1 MATAKQE
8 SVTKCPY
15 ERVVFT
21 PEDHAV
27 MDAALDYDPELRLC
41 AGIAKVARK
50 AKLEYPVKS
59 VQDLLSLLPKRPVY
73 AEEHHFRPGG
83 IETYMR
89 KEYFPIANEQELISR
104 CYLALMAC
112 NEAMRWAATAPA
124 NAQTLLREYKL
135 ASQPKGAR

>member
-1 MATAKQE
+1 MATAKQK
-8 SVTKCPY
+8 SVTECPY

-27 MDAALDYDPELRLC
+27 MDAALDYSPELRLC
-41 AGIAKVARK
+41 AGIARVARK
-50 AKLEYPVKS
+50 SKLKYPVKS
-59 VQDLLSLLPKRPVY
+59 VQDLLPLLPKKPVF
-73 AEEHHFRPGG
+73 AEGHHLRAGG

-89 KEYFPIANEQELISR
+89 KEYFPIADERELISR

-112 NEAMRWAATAPA
+112 NEAMRWAAMAPA
-124 NAQTLLREYKL
+124 NAQTLLKEYRL